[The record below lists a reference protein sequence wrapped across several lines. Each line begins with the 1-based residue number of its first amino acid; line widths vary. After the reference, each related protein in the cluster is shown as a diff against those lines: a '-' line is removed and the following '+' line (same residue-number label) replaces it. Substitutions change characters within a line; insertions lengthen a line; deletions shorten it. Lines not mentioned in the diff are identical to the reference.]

1 MNVSYEKLFEKMELE
16 LRKAKATRNK
26 QQLQGHM
33 HVIKALAEVMLEEDK
48 SEKVALEQQPFVP
61 QVVPSPIP
69 TVTGIGEKTLETDD
83 GANGD
88 SLFDF

>member
-1 MNVSYEKLFEKMELE
+1 MELE
-16 LRKAKATRNK
+16 LKKAKATRSK

-33 HVIKALAEVMLEEDK
+33 HAIRALAEVMLEENK
-48 SEKVALEQQPFVP
+48 SEKVTIEQQPFVS
-61 QVVPSPIP
+61 QVAPSPVP
-69 TVTGIGEKTLETDD
+69 TVTGIGEKTLKTED